1 MVSKQLNG
9 LALADFSQGN
19 ATVFHIV
26 HQAFAI
32 QFLYHGSHRRR
43 SQFEVLCQCDGANL
57 TLVVGQLV
65 NGLEVV
71 FLVAGELIIHDQS
84 VNRESVAITVLH

>member
-1 MVSKQLNG
+1 V
-9 LALADFSQGN
+9 
-19 ATVFHIV
+19 I
-26 HQAFAI
+26 
-32 QFLYHGSHRRR
+32 
-43 SQFEVLCQCDGANL
+43 CQCVGANL